1 MKEGAFS
8 HSASEH
14 DLKFIDAL
22 VGWSWFGYFFG
33 VFEYMCGF
41 DKFIEVLWLF

>member
-22 VGWSWFGYFFG
+22 VGWSWFGYFLG
-33 VFEYMCGF
+33 CLNICAVS
-41 DKFIEVLWLF
+41 ISL